1 MEKLDKTFCPT
12 YYIGW
17 ARTNSAIQTKS
28 EEAASVNIGK
38 CHEKEMAEKHASKDI
53 TIYVRCRNA
62 KISFLV
68 LQFSAPY
75 PPISV

>member
-38 CHEKEMAEKHASKDI
+38 CHEKEMAE
-53 TIYVRCRNA
+53 
-62 KISFLV
+62 
-68 LQFSAPY
+68 
-75 PPISV
+75 